1 MVKTNKQKNSQLS
14 FYLNAME
21 TLMVFTLHGDSFEM
35 WGLADLGAN
44 AVRSKKKS
52 DDKWYE

>member
-44 AVRSKKKS
+44 AVRSKKK
-52 DDKWYE
+52 KWW